1 MKHLK
6 RVAAALLILSPI
18 LIYIGITAVND
29 RIAESLTDALLAV
42 PLPPETKLLDSQTIA
57 GRQYGNGNGMQYF
70 GMLLV
75 TSDLSADELLAHYRS
90 YLPDAESLEVERQ
103 ETQLIPGHM
112 DYMFEYWENDRPGY
126 RITLAR
132 WSVSGAE
139 GSLWEGLLNC
149 DVRGH

>member
-6 RVAAALLILSPI
+6 RLAILLLVLSPV
-18 LIYIGITAVND
+18 LIYMSVSAVND

-75 TSDLSADELLAHYRS
+75 SSDLSADELLSHYKS
-90 YLPDAESLEVERQ
+90 HLPDAESLDVERQ
-103 ETQLIPGHM
+103 ESQMIPGNM
-112 DYMFEYWENDRPGY
+112 DYMFEYWENDRPNY
-126 RITLAR
+126 RVTLAR

-139 GSLWEGLLNC
+139 NSLWEGLLNC
-149 DVRGH
+149 DIRGH